1 MYRILSAHGLFNLA
15 RAFIGAV
22 LIIYLTNHGISLS
35 VIALAKS
42 AQLIVSVLFNYPAGL
57 ISDRYG
63 NKVTVLLACVAELI
77 YFGLMLH
84 PSEQSVITGEMF
96 NGLGIALYTGAYEAW
111 IFTHKK
117 GSEDSF
123 SLISRSAEMLFI
135 ATIIS
140 GVIGAIFAQYSLHLS
155 LAFMTV
161 SLAAYA
167 LTPEKRKVINEDQTV
182 TSRFSGVTKLIKM
195 ADSNVLNFMFIGGL
209 MQLLYQF
216 WPVFFKNSPIHFS
229 QKEVGY
235 VFAASMIAQWFFT
248 SASRKKSFNKK
259 KYAASVCYLGVLLS
273 SVLTLLSPLYLQQY
287 PVAIVFFY
295 CVFISFC
302 TLTTN
307 YFFSQSCNLFS
318 HAQDESSMISL
329 LDTGARCIGA
339 LSLAVVS
346 ALNMENITFIWMAF
360 PAFILLTSLTRISKR
375 VLSYGL

>member
-1 MYRILSAHGLFNLA
+1 
-15 RAFIGAV
+15 
-22 LIIYLTNHGISLS
+22 
-35 VIALAKS
+35 
-42 AQLIVSVLFNYPAGL
+42 
-57 ISDRYG
+57 
-63 NKVTVLLACVAELI
+63 
-77 YFGLMLH
+77 
-84 PSEQSVITGEMF
+84 
-96 NGLGIALYTGAYEAW
+96 
-111 IFTHKK
+111 
-117 GSEDSF
+117 
-123 SLISRSAEMLFI
+123 
-135 ATIIS
+135 
-140 GVIGAIFAQYSLHLS
+140 
-155 LAFMTV
+155 MTV

-167 LTPEKRKVINEDQTV
+167 LTPRKEKK
-182 TSRFSGVTKLIKM
+182 SRRIKSLHLRISGVTKLIKM

-216 WPVFFKNSPIHFS
+216 WPVFFKDSPIHFS

-259 KYAASVCYLGVLLS
+259 KYAGSVCYLGVLLS

-287 PVAIVFFY
+287 PVAIVLFY

-339 LSLAVVS
+339 LSLAVVQ
-346 ALNMENITFIWMAF
+346 
-360 PAFILLTSLTRISKR
+360 R
-375 VLSYGL
+375 